1 MTDTRATGER
11 RRYDSAVRRAQAA
24 QTRER
29 ILNAAAAL
37 LRKSSIRNWDGLT
50 IRAVAERAGVHERTV
65 YRHFANENALRD
77 SVMQRLEA
85 EAGVDLAHMQL
96 DDVAGVAASTIRHV
110 SAYRMEPAPLMDPTL
125 LAAKQ
130 RLHEALVAAVAEHTE
145 GWSDADRTI
154 AAAVLDVL
162 WAPAAYERIVAN
174 WDLDREEAIR
184 GVTWAIDLVRD
195 AIAQDRRPPAAPSPT
210 RGRASS

>member
-1 MTDTRATGER
+1 MTDTRASGER

-29 ILNAAAAL
+29 ILSAAATL

-85 EAGVDLAHMQL
+85 EAGVDLAHMRL
-96 DDVAGVAASTIRHV
+96 DDVADVAASTIRHV
-110 SAYRMEPAPLMDPTL
+110 SAYRMEPEPLTDPTL
-125 LAAKQ
+125 VAAKQ
-130 RLHEALVAAVAEHTE
+130 RLHDALVAAVAEHTE
-145 GWSDADRTI
+145 AWTEADRTI

-162 WAPAAYERIVAN
+162 WAPGAYERLVAN
-174 WDLDREEAIR
+174 WQLNREEAIR
-184 GVTWAIDLVRD
+184 AVTWAIELVRD
-195 AIAQDRRPPAAPSPT
+195 AINAGRGPS
-210 RGRASS
+210 G